1 MLEVIAGGSVQHCMM
16 DAHPL
21 LRKDAAVGID
31 ISGGIIYI
39 VLLELSVD
47 PVDWRRRCLLRETCP
62 PLASRPAEP
71 AKVAIQLLRIHDL
84 CRRDDGGEDKITWHD
99 EWRRTCVHV
108 QSTQPS
114 AELADKEENVAA
126 TTPEPSRAA
135 TAQLRPQLFSAA
147 RHAS

>member
-1 MLEVIAGGSVQHCMM
+1 MEWLVLEVIAGGSVQHCMM

-47 PVDWRRRCLLRETCP
+47 AVDWRRRCLLRETRP

-108 QSTQPS
+108 QSTH
-114 AELADKEENVAA
+114 AV
-126 TTPEPSRAA
+126 SRTCRQGRERRSHYARAKQGSNRAIA
-135 TAQLRPQLFSAA
+135 TATL
-147 RHAS
+147 